1 MASKDKAPHKGL
13 EETHMTA
20 IKIKNGQL
28 DELLHNVEEV
38 KRELANAKKLI
49 IKGFGSKT
57 DADTYYA
64 LYATIHLCL
73 TDLERVTRD
82 QVLNG
87 YEMEVK

>member
-1 MASKDKAPHKGL
+1 
-13 EETHMTA
+13 MTT
-20 IKIKNGQL
+20 IKIENRQL

-38 KRELANAKKLI
+38 KRELASAKKIL
-49 IKGFGSKT
+49 IKGFDNKT

-64 LYATIHLCL
+64 IYATIDLCL
-73 TDLERVTRD
+73 SDLNLVSRD